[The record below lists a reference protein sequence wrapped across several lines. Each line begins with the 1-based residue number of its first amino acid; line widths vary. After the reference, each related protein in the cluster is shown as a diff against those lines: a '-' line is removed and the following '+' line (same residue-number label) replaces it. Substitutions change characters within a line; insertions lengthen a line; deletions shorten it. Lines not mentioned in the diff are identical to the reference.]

1 MGWRAEISPNLK
13 IHVFMEELGFCQSKG
28 KRLIKNLKRKR
39 GIFLYPRHCE
49 REFIHLY
56 FGMGKKSKPEIG
68 KTGMGREAMKG

>member
-1 MGWRAEISPNLK
+1 MSVK
-13 IHVFMEELGFCQSKG
+13 S

-56 FGMGKKSKPEIG
+56 FGIGKKSKPEIG
-68 KTGMGREAMKG
+68 KTGMGREAVKG